1 MTKMASIDPNLD
13 QNLAWLKEKFD
24 GSADFFTKKMQ
35 LCGVECA
42 VMLCDDLAGV
52 DLAWELLLRPLQY
65 EPRRFSDGA
74 ELAKYLAVH
83 SGVPFF
89 RSTDRNQRG
98 PVLQSLCWQRGVL
111 GRRRL
116 QGLLLCCAEFCP
128 AVSR

>member
-83 SGVPFF
+83 SGRGFF
-89 RSTDRNQRG
+89 DIGKGREMPDQLCRRFACELRWFTDLLD
-98 PVLQSLCWQRGVL
+98 VFRGV
-111 GRRRL
+111 
-116 QGLLLCCAEFCP
+116 
-128 AVSR
+128 